1 LADGDVG
8 ISHFVAASWNCLPMT
23 PSVVELRR
31 QLDRMLQSS
40 VFASRPRSAEM
51 LRFFVEQSIRNGF
64 TPISQQQIAT
74 YGLGLDDGFSPA
86 RSAEVRVKVARLR
99 DAVARYYRT
108 TGQNDPLVLAV
119 SQGPYELVVTSNDA
133 AHPTPVQG
141 DARHARRARPMLLV
155 VEPQVSGKSEHDG
168 LGLDVALRLVT
179 RLVEESLVTVSG
191 PLRLDRIAANGDESA
206 VALADKLGFDYVV
219 ETRIRTEG
227 CPWRIRLAIIDTSS
241 SDLAVDAR
249 HAFDPR
255 GHAAPADEI
264 AAWICHRI
272 GATFATPR

>member
-8 ISHFVAASWNCLPMT
+8 ISHFVAASRNCLPMT

-74 YGLGLDDGFSPA
+74 YGLGFDDGFSPA

-155 VEPQVSGKSEHDG
+155 VEPQVSGESEHVG

-179 RLVEESLVTVSG
+179 LLVEESLVASHTGAVQAVERPLDGHELAALVLSRMQHEDQRGGAFPLKPIWLIGCMVAFLLANAVTVFQEKKERKSE
-191 PLRLDRIAANGDESA
+191 ASS
-206 VALADKLGFDYVV
+206 
-219 ETRIRTEG
+219 TIRDF
-227 CPWRIRLAIIDTSS
+227 ASS
-241 SDLAVDAR
+241 YDQTIS
-249 HAFDPR
+249 
-255 GHAAPADEI
+255 
-264 AAWICHRI
+264 
-272 GATFATPR
+272 TPY